1 MKKPLLLI
9 ILLAGIISLAG
20 CSKQVYTHQQVMQG
34 FHTKA
39 DVLKQFGMPDQK
51 KTSEG
56 IEEWTYNKDTPANKT
71 MQPVVETVQKSDT
84 TKSYVPTARDSL
96 KLLKYTQNKNYI
108 RFLFDSAGNVSGY
121 KSNGVNLAYTKKD
134 NFGTGFLKV
143 LGITAAIVV
152 IVGVEIA
159 NNSDVVDF

>member
-1 MKKPLLLI
+1 MKKSLPVLLI
-9 ILLAGIISLAG
+9 LAGMLSFCG

-51 KTSEG
+51 TTSEG
-56 IEEWTYNKDTPANKT
+56 IEEWTYNKDIPPNKAA
-71 MQPVVETVQKSDT
+71 QPVADTARKSDT
-84 TKSYVPTARDSL
+84 TKSYVATARDSL
-96 KLLKYTQNKNYI
+96 KLLKYTQNKKYI

-134 NFGTGFLKV
+134 NFGMGLLKV
-143 LGITAAIVV
+143 LGITVAVVV
-152 IVGVEIA
+152 IIGVEIA